1 MVNVELEDASFRQS
15 YMDKRRNLRSLSTP
29 MATKI
34 TVHEAELTA
43 YLERHYVELM
53 ATVEE
58 RRRPEYA
65 DQWEEI

>member
-1 MVNVELEDASFRQS
+1 
-15 YMDKRRNLRSLSTP
+15 